1 MTAQA
6 DAMSFL
12 RLLSPR
18 PAESSSSRTAAS
30 PITLALHVPSY
41 DAIYLSSNP
50 DPLHERPTPGDATA
64 PTDDVPLRGELEVVV
79 PDKLGRRRCRAIT
92 VGMKTVSRLDLGPG
106 RMGEEDTIFERK
118 VEIIAGD
125 ADGIWL
131 EPGRQP

>member
-1 MTAQA
+1 
-6 DAMSFL
+6 MSFL

-18 PAESSSSRTAAS
+18 PTESSSSRTAAS

-41 DAIYLSSNP
+41 GAIYLSSNP
-50 DPLHERPTPGDATA
+50 DPLHERSAPGDASA
-64 PTDDVPLRGELEVVV
+64 PADDVPLRGELEVVV
-79 PDKLGRRRCRAIT
+79 PDKLGRRRCKAIT